1 VEALGVP
8 DDERLKM
15 AGGLHGW
22 LYRTHLRTLL
32 LVYLTH
38 VDDRSEYFDLG
49 AYSQGY
55 EWLEQFVFAPET
67 IDAVSLIEVR
77 NLELEPGLDTVPLGP
92 GITLRRATDDE
103 RIRSLGELSPFALQR
118 YMGGWIPPLAFLEVR
133 APSALPV
140 SWGAAKLTGSNGSMT

>member
-1 VEALGVP
+1 MEALGVP

-22 LYRTHLRTLL
+22 LYRTHLRTLF

-38 VDDRSEYFDLG
+38 VDD
-49 AYSQGY
+49 
-55 EWLEQFVFAPET
+55 
-67 IDAVSLIEVR
+67 
-77 NLELEPGLDTVPLGP
+77 LELEPGLDTVPLGQ

-103 RIRSLGELSPFALQR
+103 RIRSLGELSPFAVQR